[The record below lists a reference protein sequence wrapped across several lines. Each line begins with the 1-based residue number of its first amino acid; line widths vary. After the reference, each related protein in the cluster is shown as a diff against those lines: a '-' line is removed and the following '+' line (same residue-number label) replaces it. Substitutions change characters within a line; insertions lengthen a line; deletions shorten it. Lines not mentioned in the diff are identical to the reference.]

1 MLSTKQTDS
10 LNGTGVRKSSQN
22 QSFLLI
28 PSHFSSFDSGYNERA
43 ILACLTW
50 AATPPLVAG
59 QSL

>member
-1 MLSTKQTDS
+1 